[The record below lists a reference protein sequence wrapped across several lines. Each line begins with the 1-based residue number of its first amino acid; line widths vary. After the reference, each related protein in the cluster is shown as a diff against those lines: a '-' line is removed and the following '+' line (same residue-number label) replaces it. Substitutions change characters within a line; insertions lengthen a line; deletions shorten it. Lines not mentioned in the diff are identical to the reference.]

1 MSARILVGDLRERLG
16 ELPAESIDSVV
27 TDPPYELA
35 FMGEKWDRSG
45 VAFDP
50 DAWRAVLRV
59 MKPGAYLVAFGG
71 TRTHHR
77 MYCAIED
84 AGFVVHDTLAWLF
97 GSGFP
102 KHESKLKP
110 SWEPICLASKPGER
124 ATPLQIDACR
134 IPFASEAD
142 ERESKEKNRHAD
154 FGSET
159 GGNHV
164 YGDFSMVERKNYD
177 PPGRWPA
184 NVVIDEHAAAAID
197 EQSGERAAGNHPA
210 HRRGIG
216 FTENCGGTNAG
227 TNGDRRSTESGG
239 ASRFYYCAKAS
250 RAEREFGCEGL
261 ARGALNWSSGTQ
273 SPGTFQS
280 DGTDKTARNNHPTVK
295 PIALMRWLARLVT
308 PPHGHVLDPFG
319 GSGSTACAC
328 ADELLECTLIEID
341 ERYAEIARARN
352 AAWSSQQN
360 LFAAASEAGA

>member
-1 MSARILVGDLRERLG
+1 MSARILVGDLRERLN
-16 ELPAESIDSVV
+16 ELPADSFDSVV

-35 FMGEKWDRSG
+35 FMGKKWDRSG

-50 DAWRAVLRV
+50 TAWAAVLRV

-102 KHESKLKP
+102 KHDSKLKP

-134 IPFASEAD
+134 VGDDESGWGGRASTGYGH
-142 ERESKEKNRHAD
+142 RENGRKAL
-154 FGSET
+154 GSTEP
-159 GGNHV
+159 GGRPV
-164 YGDFSMVERKNYD
+164 T
-177 PPGRWPA
+177 GRWPA
-184 NVVIDEHAAAAID
+184 NVVLDEEAAALVD
-197 EQSGERAAGNHPA
+197 EQTGQLTSGANPTRRGSPKTRNTYGEFEGQRECVA
-210 HRRGIG
+210 HRGA
-216 FTENCGGTNAG
+216 NA
-227 TNGDRRSTESGG
+227 GG

-280 DGTDKTARNNHPTVK
+280 EGTDKTARNNHPTVK
-295 PIALMRWLARLVT
+295 PVALMRWLARLIT
-308 PPHGHVLDPFG
+308 PPRGHVLDPFG

-328 ADELLECTLIEID
+328 SDEMLECTLIEID
-341 ERYAEIARARN
+341 ERYAEIARART